1 MKAVV
6 TGGAG
11 FIGSTLVDRL
21 VDRGDD
27 ILVIDDLSSGSEANL
42 AKARSA
48 GTGSVELEVL
58 DVAEERTTDVVAN
71 FRPDVVFHLAAQINV
86 TLSVEDPVNDA
97 RINIIGLLR
106 VLEGARLGDTRKVVF
121 TSSGAIYGEVDESQ
135 LPLSE
140 DAPRQPLSPYGVTKL
155 AGVIYLDAYRAL
167 HGLSGT
173 TLALANVYGPRQDP
187 HGEAGVVAIFARRLL
202 ADRTCTVF
210 GSGRQTRDFV
220 FVGDVADAFI
230 RAGDSA
236 DGGLFNIGTSVETS
250 VNELYGSMA
259 SLTGGPM
266 EPEREAERTGEILRS
281 ALDPTLAGDQLNWA
295 PTTSLESG
303 LGQTL
308 AWFAENAPAD

>member
-21 VDRGDD
+21 VDQGDD

-42 AKARSA
+42 AKACGA

-58 DVAEERTTDVVAN
+58 DVADQKSTDVISS
-71 FRPDVVFHLAAQINV
+71 FQPDVVFHLAAQINV
-86 TLSVEDPVNDA
+86 TLSVKDPINDA

-106 VLEGARLGDTRKVVF
+106 VLEGARISNARKIVF
-121 TSSGAIYGEVDESQ
+121 TSSGAIYGEVSESQ

-140 DAPRQPLSPYGVTKL
+140 NTSRQPLSPYGVTKL
-155 AGVIYLDAYRAL
+155 AGAIYLDAYRAM

-202 ADRTCTVF
+202 AGRTCVVY
-210 GSGRQTRDFV
+210 GSGEQTRDFV

-230 RAGDSA
+230 RAGDTV

-250 VNELYGSMA
+250 VNELYRSMSTLA
-259 SLTGGPM
+259 QGPV
-266 EPEREAERTGEILRS
+266 EPERQDERTGEILRS
-281 ALDPTLAGDQLNWA
+281 ALDSTLAGQQLGWS
-295 PTTSLESG
+295 PTTTLENG
-303 LGQTL
+303 LSQTL
-308 AWFAENAPAD
+308 DWFAENAPAN

>member
-21 VDRGDD
+21 VDQGDD

-42 AKARSA
+42 AKACGA

-58 DVAEERTTDVVAN
+58 DVADQKTTDVISS
-71 FRPDVVFHLAAQINV
+71 FQPDVVFHLAAQINV
-86 TLSVEDPVNDA
+86 TLSVKDPINDA

-106 VLEGARLGDTRKVVF
+106 VLEGARISNARKIVF
-121 TSSGAIYGEVDESQ
+121 TSSGAIYGEVSESQ

-140 DAPRQPLSPYGVTKL
+140 NTSRQPLSPYGVTKL
-155 AGVIYLDAYRAL
+155 AGAIYLDAYRAM

-202 ADRTCTVF
+202 AGRTCVVY
-210 GSGRQTRDFV
+210 GSGEQTRDFV

-230 RAGDSA
+230 RAGDTV

-250 VNELYGSMA
+250 VNELYRSMSTLA
-259 SLTGGPM
+259 QGPV
-266 EPEREAERTGEILRS
+266 EPERQDERTGEILRS
-281 ALDPTLAGDQLNWA
+281 ALDSTLAGQQLGWS
-295 PTTSLESG
+295 PTTTLENG
-303 LGQTL
+303 LSQTL
-308 AWFAENAPAD
+308 DWFAENAPAN

>member
-21 VDRGDD
+21 VDQGDD

-42 AKARSA
+42 AKACGA

-58 DVAEERTTDVVAN
+58 DVADQKSTDVISS
-71 FRPDVVFHLAAQINV
+71 FQPDVVFHLAAQINV
-86 TLSVEDPVNDA
+86 TLSVKDPINDA

-106 VLEGARLGDTRKVVF
+106 VLEGARISNARKIVF
-121 TSSGAIYGEVDESQ
+121 TSSGAIYGEVSESQ

-140 DAPRQPLSPYGVTKL
+140 NTSRQPLSPYGVTKL
-155 AGVIYLDAYRAL
+155 AGAIYLDAYRAM

-202 ADRTCTVF
+202 AGRTCVVY
-210 GSGRQTRDFV
+210 GSGEQTRDFV

-230 RAGDSA
+230 RAGDTV
-236 DGGLFNIGTSVETS
+236 DGGLFNIGTSIETS
-250 VNELYGSMA
+250 VNELYRSMSGLA
-259 SLTGGPM
+259 EGPF
-266 EPEREAERTGEILRS
+266 EPERQDERTGEILRS
-281 ALDPTLAGDQLNWA
+281 ALDSTLAGRQLGWS
-295 PTTSLESG
+295 PTTSLENG

-308 AWFAENAPAD
+308 DWFAENAPAN

>member
-21 VDRGDD
+21 VDQGDD

-42 AKARSA
+42 AKACGA

-58 DVAEERTTDVVAN
+58 DVADQKSTDVISS
-71 FRPDVVFHLAAQINV
+71 FQPDVVFHLAAQINV
-86 TLSVEDPVNDA
+86 TLSVKDPINDA

-106 VLEGARLGDTRKVVF
+106 VLEGARISNARKIVF
-121 TSSGAIYGEVDESQ
+121 TSSGAIYGEVSESQ

-140 DAPRQPLSPYGVTKL
+140 NTSRQPLSPYGVTKL
-155 AGVIYLDAYRAL
+155 AGAIYLDAYRAM

-202 ADRTCTVF
+202 AGRTCVVY
-210 GSGRQTRDFV
+210 GSGEQTRDFV

-230 RAGDSA
+230 RAGDTV

-250 VNELYGSMA
+250 VNELYRSMSTLA
-259 SLTGGPM
+259 QGPV
-266 EPEREAERTGEILRS
+266 EPERQDERTGEILRS
-281 ALDPTLAGDQLNWA
+281 ALDSTLAGQQLGWS
-295 PTTSLESG
+295 PTTTLENG

-308 AWFAENAPAD
+308 DWFAENAPAN

>member
-21 VDRGDD
+21 VDQGDD

-42 AKARSA
+42 TKACGA
-48 GTGSVELEVL
+48 GTGSVALEVL
-58 DVAEERTTDVVAN
+58 DVADQKTTDVISS
-71 FRPDVVFHLAAQINV
+71 FQPDVVFHLAAQINV
-86 TLSVEDPVNDA
+86 TLSVKDPINDA

-106 VLEGARLGDTRKVVF
+106 VLEGARISNARKVVF
-121 TSSGAIYGEVDESQ
+121 TSSGAIYGEVSESQ

-140 DAPRQPLSPYGVTKL
+140 NTSRQPLSPYGVTKL
-155 AGVIYLDAYRAL
+155 AGAIYLDAYQAM

-202 ADRTCTVF
+202 AGQTCVVY
-210 GSGRQTRDFV
+210 GSGEQTRDFV
-220 FVGDVADAFI
+220 FVGDVADAFV
-230 RAGDSA
+230 RAGA
-236 DGGLFNIGTSVETS
+236 TVDGGLFNIGTSIETS
-250 VNELYGSMA
+250 VNELYRSMSGLA
-259 SLTGGPM
+259 EGPF
-266 EPEREAERTGEILRS
+266 EPERQDERTGEILRS
-281 ALDPTLAGDQLNWA
+281 ALDSTLAGRQLGWS
-295 PTTSLESG
+295 PTTSLENG

-308 AWFAENAPAD
+308 DWFAENAPAN

>member
-1 MKAVV
+1 MRAVV

-11 FIGSTLVDRL
+11 FIGSTLVDCL
-21 VDRGDD
+21 VGRGDNV
-27 ILVIDDLSSGSEANL
+27 LVIDDLSSGSDENL
-42 AKARSA
+42 TA
-48 GTGSVELEVL
+48 GRASELGSVTLEVL
-58 DVAEERTTDVVAN
+58 DVAHENTTKVVAS
-71 FRPDVVFHLAAQINV
+71 FRPDIVFHLAAQINV
-86 TLSVEDPVNDA
+86 THSVEDPINDA
-97 RINIIGLLR
+97 RINVIGLLR
-106 VLEGARLGDTRKVVF
+106 VLEGARLGDAKKVVF

-135 LPLSE
+135 LPLAE
-140 DAPRQPLSPYGVTKL
+140 HAQRKPLSPYGVTKL
-155 AGVIYLDAYRAL
+155 AGATYLDAYGAM
-167 HGLSGT
+167 HGLGGT